1 MMSKMSGARV
11 VFKIRREDKILSFDV
26 NLSKCGK
33 TSPIDLKINDLLRK
47 NKRICLIIIV
57 DSITSSGIGEI
68 GFDEVAFR
76 NEFLNESYNH
86 YLSYLSETDNFSI
99 VDRNMTDQIL
109 REFAFDLTGLVSDK
123 LRAKIGEVSGATY
136 ILNINVAYWKGFIDS
151 LVTIQR
157 TTNRSLIEIESG
169 NILAVDYV
177 RDWYR

>member
-1 MMSKMSGARV
+1 
-11 VFKIRREDKILSFDV
+11 
-26 NLSKCGK
+26 
-33 TSPIDLKINDLLRK
+33 
-47 NKRICLIIIV
+47 
-57 DSITSSGIGEI
+57 
-68 GFDEVAFR
+68 
-76 NEFLNESYNH
+76 
-86 YLSYLSETDNFSI
+86 
-99 VDRNMTDQIL
+99 MTDQIL